1 MAPASLL
8 VLGALVALAA
18 LPAPS
23 GALLTCGSYYDAEFN
38 VTWPAVLA
46 DATAAVDC
54 PTGAGQLT
62 RRCCGALSLGYT
74 DSAGD
79 TCTLLRVDTYMAVDD
94 GCEAATSV
102 SLGSLAELLI
112 NKDEAAGASAQLK
125 AAIEAL
131 GAPRAADLSAALRA
145 SSSILGA
152 LDLGNAPN
160 ITLDEIVT
168 WLTVK
173 DALDLIL
180 GDATPA
186 SLASARQA
194 LRRSNADAGV
204 RNAAPDPIVN
214 LATTVVDAYRY
225 ANRLTEIGAY
235 TEFQMGTYNAS
246 VVANRN
252 ATATRINASS
262 TLHVDLPETVCP
274 LLRREGGFFSLFRC
288 RGCLAD
294 RARPRFASSPPF
306 FPLSFLIPPPHPT
319 PQLLRLGIVS
329 ALVFDIDPQA
339 RNSSDYPA
347 SAGIE
352 VSITPFDS
360 SADASVAN
368 HATLPDRFDVQ
379 FNRSADA
386 FAFAGDAGDVER
398 RKLAASL
405 LELAFSDIASAT
417 LLESGADA
425 EGVSPASPALRVTLT
440 ASAVN
445 RGLNLKLARVTPV
458 VEVSNASLTQLRLPL
473 RFECRWWS
481 DDGWAT
487 GGCSTGVDDNGDVVC
502 RCDHMTSF
510 AVFLTG
516 SGDKGIDSANAAA
529 LSAITYTGGAISLV
543 CLAATVFL
551 FLFYRK
557 RSWVEAHQLIIANL
571 ALALLGVH
579 VCFILAI
586 DDSVTSM
593 ESACQTVAVLLH
605 YFLLTSFAWMA
616 VEGYNLYKSFVRV
629 MEGHKVGEHG
639 TLIRYAIG
647 AWSLP
652 AVVVAITAGARPTD
666 YGTEDYC
673 WIDVSSPSLYGF
685 VVPIAVLCAFNL
697 VVLLMVA
704 RTLKKNIEGRA
715 AFRAAF
721 AFFWLMGL
729 GWIFGLL
736 LLVHDHLVWR
746 YLFAIFMAVQGMF
759 IFLTQCMANRRV
771 RSALKEELSS
781 SSRRERSRS
790 TRQTDSSSRNSARR
804 TSSRPHVNGGANRGS
819 VVVVDRR
826 LTGNFNSRLS
836 TSGEGTRFK
845 LRLGS
850 TLSEDSTPTRNNSI
864 AEVKVERN
872 MTRQPSIAEST
883 PERPQSRSSAV
894 EHRGLSPVTSV
905 ADIDTLPESP
915 REDASRRQSNISVS
929 SADAALGQLEN
940 RIPLGPV
947 VTNPPSDAKA
957 ESPSAATQRPS
968 LEAVRAQQR
977 AKRNGSVPE
986 VEVPVEGYNARHLP
1000 RHLYELAEE
1009 EGDNVSRRSSVSIV

>member
-262 TLHVDLPETVCP
+262 TLHVDLPET
-274 LLRREGGFFSLFRC
+274 
-288 RGCLAD
+288 
-294 RARPRFASSPPF
+294 
-306 FPLSFLIPPPHPT
+306 
-319 PQLLRLGIVS
+319 LLRLGIVS